1 MQPIHRLRRLFIFLT
16 LSAILITILF
26 IFLFERFAL
35 PVGIKIAE
43 EYATTFVNTSL
54 NGAVK
59 KSTERYEI
67 SAEDLYT
74 VHFGDDGKLN
84 YLEVNSILIN
94 ELCADTAEELS
105 ESLNKADIE
114 RVRIPIGV
122 LTGVNML
129 SEMGPC
135 ISVRLTHLGSARTDY
150 ETSLDSAGIGQVN
163 FKVWLVADCEMGMVN
178 PLFEHR
184 IKITRKLMLVNTV
197 FSGEVPSAFYG
208 ER

>member
-1 MQPIHRLRRLFIFLT
+1 
-16 LSAILITILF
+16 
-26 IFLFERFAL
+26 
-35 PVGIKIAE
+35 
-43 EYATTFVNTSL
+43 
-54 NGAVK
+54 
-59 KSTERYEI
+59 
-67 SAEDLYT
+67 
-74 VHFGDDGKLN
+74 
-84 YLEVNSILIN
+84 
-94 ELCADTAEELS
+94 
-105 ESLNKADIE
+105 
-114 RVRIPIGV
+114 
-122 LTGVNML
+122 
-129 SEMGPC
+129 MGPC